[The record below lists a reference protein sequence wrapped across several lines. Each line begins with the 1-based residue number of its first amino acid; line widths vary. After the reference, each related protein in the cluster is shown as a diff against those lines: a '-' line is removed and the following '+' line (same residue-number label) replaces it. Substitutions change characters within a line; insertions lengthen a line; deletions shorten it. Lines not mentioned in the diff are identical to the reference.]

1 MGAKDRSTVCCMF
14 RQRIILMAVAVAAAL
29 MCSGAASAGGGV
41 GGGKAIRMRRL
52 ILFALLTLPLL
63 AVQAAAA
70 VPNPESSPPSIIC
83 PGPDEADA
91 CPPPPPPPPPPP
103 TPPPPA
109 CSDGWDNDGDWYVDA
124 GGDVGCM
131 GNPWGTSEDDY
142 NVWATGSEVDGG
154 GANYGWLSGDARGTC
169 WQRESKRSKGILAY
183 TRRLSLL
190 TTWCARF
197 GTTISYRFSSSRTH
211 HDTFC
216 GNSSGPYV
224 TKTAGGTGNT
234 FVDVQAWVEI
244 ECGSIPTNW
253 PKYHDTL
260 MMRMRYLP
268 DGRVVRLAYE

>member
-1 MGAKDRSTVCCMF
+1 
-14 RQRIILMAVAVAAAL
+14 
-29 MCSGAASAGGGV
+29 
-41 GGGKAIRMRRL
+41 
-52 ILFALLTLPLL
+52 
-63 AVQAAAA
+63 
-70 VPNPESSPPSIIC
+70 
-83 PGPDEADA
+83 
-91 CPPPPPPPPPPP
+91 
-103 TPPPPA
+103 
-109 CSDGWDNDGDWYVDA
+109 
-124 GGDVGCM
+124 M

-169 WQRESKRSKGILAY
+169 WQRESKRSRGILAY
-183 TRRLSLL
+183 TRRLYLL

-197 GTTISYRFSSSRTH
+197 GTTISYRISSVRTH

-244 ECGSIPTNW
+244 ECASIPTNW
-253 PKYHDTL
+253 PRYHDTL

>member
-14 RQRIILMAVAVAAAL
+14 RQRFILMAVAVVA
-29 MCSGAASAGGGV
+29 
-41 GGGKAIRMRRL
+41 
-52 ILFALLTLPLL
+52 PLL

-70 VPNPESSPPSIIC
+70 VPNPESSSPSIIC
-83 PGPDEADA
+83 PGPDGADA

-103 TPPPPA
+103 TPPPPPPPPPA
-109 CSDGWDNDGDWYVDA
+109 CSDGWDNDGDWLVDA

-142 NVWATGSEVDGG
+142 YAWATGSEVDGG
-154 GANYGWLSGDARGTC
+154 GATYGWLSGDARGTC
-169 WQRESKRSKGILAY
+169 WQRESKRSRGILAY
-183 TRRLSLL
+183 TRRLYLL

-197 GTTISYRFSSSRTH
+197 GTTISYRISSVRTH

-244 ECGSIPTNW
+244 ECASIPSNW